1 MIQKILD
8 IHIHSKYS
16 RACSKDLELPKIAA
30 ACLIKGIDI
39 VATGDFTHPAWF
51 EHIKESLV
59 EVNNSGLYQLSS
71 RANARD
77 LFQYCDSRENGN
89 VSNRVMDS
97 RLPAGRHSLR
107 GNDNID
113 DNSKLKIT
121 DIKFILSAEI
131 SCIYKHK
138 DKTRRLHLVIL
149 APNIEAVEKFNAEL
163 DKRKINRH
171 SDGRPIMGLSAKE
184 ILRILLEI
192 DERFLLIPAHAW
204 TPWFSIFGSKSGYD
218 SIEEC
223 FEELAPHIKAIE
235 TGLSSD
241 PPMNRRWSKLDNI
254 ILVSNSDAHS
264 LNNLGR
270 EANVFAFE
278 NENDINFKEI
288 ARIIKTGDRKNFLYT
303 IEFYPEEG
311 KYHYDGHAD
320 CKICFAPAET
330 KKHHN
335 ICPKCKKELT
345 VGVLNRADKLADRNE
360 NDIPKN
366 KFIPHKYIVPLREII
381 SGVFEVGVASK
392 RVKKEYDAMI
402 KNIGNEFYILLQAT
416 DEEILKNI
424 SDKNIFSAIKNTR
437 SGRVKINPGYD
448 GVFGKVDTLPKK
460 IKQSGQRALL

>member
-16 RACSKDLELPKIAA
+16 RACSKDLELPKIAT

-51 EHIKESLV
+51 EHIKESLIEDSEGIYV
-59 EVNNSGLYQLSS
+59 LKSQALNSNDQINPKFL
-71 RANARD
+71 A
-77 LFQYCDSRENGN
+77 
-89 VSNRVMDS
+89 
-97 RLPAGRHSLR
+97 LPSGRQ
-107 GNDNID
+107 IP
-113 DNSKLKIT
+113 KT
-121 DIKFILSAEI
+121 KFILSAEI

-171 SDGRPIMGLSAKE
+171 SDGRPIMGLPAKE

-223 FEELAPHIKAIE
+223 FEELASHIKAIE

-254 ILVSNSDAHS
+254 VLVSNSDAHS

-270 EANVFAFE
+270 EANVFTFE
-278 NENDINFKEI
+278 NENHINFKEI
-288 ARIIKTGDRKNFLYT
+288 ARIIKTGDRKKFLYT

-360 NDIPKN
+360 KDIPKN

-460 IKQSGQRALL
+460 LKQSGQRALL